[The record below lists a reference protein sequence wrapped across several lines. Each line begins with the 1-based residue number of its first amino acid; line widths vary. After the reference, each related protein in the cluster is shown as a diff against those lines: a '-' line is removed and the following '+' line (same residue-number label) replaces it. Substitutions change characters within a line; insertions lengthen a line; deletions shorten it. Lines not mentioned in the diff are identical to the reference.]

1 MLQLCV
7 HALFGLRLPSSK
19 AIRDLYTL
27 KLSTRFRLE
36 SRGAFDCSC
45 AMATF
50 APRQHD
56 SVQSVKH
63 VVRLFFHFSLV
74 RFYEHVAAGFH
85 KVIFF
90 HVS

>member
-7 HALFGLRLPSSK
+7 HALFRSRLPSSK

-27 KLSTRFRLE
+27 KLSTRSRFS

-63 VVRLFFHFSLV
+63 VVRSSSLFRSSLPSMMPLV
-74 RFYEHVAAGFH
+74 FH